1 MKTLTINYD
10 DKGLTLKFSEP
21 ESADMVFN
29 LALQTILSTVEQT
42 VDNAPEEVRTPL
54 REQLYHHLNT
64 SFTALLELV
73 DPQQSPHPTLTEAA
87 ILLAENQILDEAE
100 RAGMSLEE
108 YLPHAN
114 QKAEEKLVLF
124 KRNEE
129 GRKRHNIKIRRNMQ

>member
-42 VDNAPEEVRTPL
+42 IATAPEEHQAPL
-54 REQLYHHLNT
+54 REHLYHHLNT
-64 SFTALLELV
+64 SFTSLLELV
-73 DPQQSPHPTLTEAA
+73 DPSASLRPTLTEAA